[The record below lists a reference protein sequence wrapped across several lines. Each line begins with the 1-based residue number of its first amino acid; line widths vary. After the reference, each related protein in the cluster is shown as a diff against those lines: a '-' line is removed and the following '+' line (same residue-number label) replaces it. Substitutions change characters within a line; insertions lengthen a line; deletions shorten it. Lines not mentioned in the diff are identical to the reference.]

1 MELIKDMST
10 CIQIVKEVRGA
21 DNLELLPNFRAFVK
35 QNYLCFRLNRT
46 DYALFELPRKKPVC
60 TFVIRPGEEEFNIT
74 EDFFVNYNISRL
86 DYYNTLDHFKLIQVK
101 PRYFE
106 IVGCKIQEPQY
117 KYVEGKSKE
126 MLTKCILHN
135 KANYEALLRQWYK
148 NNQREISFF
157 HEGER

>member
-157 HEGER
+157 HEGEI

>member
-10 CIQIVKEVRGA
+10 CIQIVKELRGA
-21 DNLELLPNFRAFVK
+21 DNLELLPNFRTFVK

-46 DYALFELPRKKPVC
+46 DYALLELPRKKPVC
-60 TFVIRPGEEEFNIT
+60 TFVIRPGEVEFNIT
-74 EDFFVNYNISRL
+74 EDFFVKYNINRL
-86 DYYNTLDHFKLIQVK
+86 DYYNVLDHFKLIQVK

-126 MLTKCILHN
+126 MLTECILHH
-135 KANYEALLRQWYK
+135 KTKYEALLRQWYK
-148 NNQREISFF
+148 HNQSEISFF
-157 HEGER
+157 HEGEL